1 MNSKMDSEMEDED
14 VYVAQKY
21 VGQIMPFHESFEQ
34 VNAEVGMKLGTT
46 NILCERVLEVLK
58 RAEKALTN
66 LDFRFLSQHTMAK
79 FNKVSANLP
88 ITVPA

>member
-1 MNSKMDSEMEDED
+1 
-14 VYVAQKY
+14 
-21 VGQIMPFHESFEQ
+21 
-34 VNAEVGMKLGTT
+34 MKLGTT
-46 NILCERVLEVLK
+46 NILCERVLEVQK

>member
-34 VNAEVGMKLGTT
+34 VNAEVGMKLETT
-46 NILCERVLEVLK
+46 NILCERFRSPEVRREGLAK
-58 RAEKALTN
+58 SG
-66 LDFRFLSQHTMAK
+66 LSIFVTTYNGQ
-79 FNKVSANLP
+79 
-88 ITVPA
+88 I